1 MSRFKSIRNKINKK
15 SSISVDEKLAALDKE
30 LEKTGMSNV
39 SEMMTT
45 SNIYSKSRFV
55 AGQDAEIS
63 NVPDG
68 NGLVDGTWTQP
79 VGTAFGGGTADS
91 IPTTF
96 PKIWNN
102 AGYRTPIS
110 GLGVNNLNG
119 DGAIVDI
126 AKMPDNGEPFAALPK
141 AVRDAG
147 AVGGFTRYYAGFNN
161 GWRSGYMTGGTRD
174 SGGGTFT
181 AYDGQSTGGRYPI
194 ENLGVTVNP
203 TSHPHLFRAVNY
215 WHPFSIFNPDIDA
228 YWPGGDQ
235 SPKYGGVVAEI
246 NGVKYAMFTAYKY
259 IGGGANQYLS
269 QDSRPATTLLIQ
281 RQGIGDINYH
291 GPITPGGMFGL
302 SDQGYN
308 YLSGRA
314 KRRRPA
320 PRVGGGTIYRS
331 RGGGASPKGI
341 GTGKRTTTTRGA
353 VADLYGR
360 GGKATSRGVR
370 NQIGSRGV
378 GFSPSAGRVSQNV
391 AKQLPPKPTKAEI
404 RKATVEEF
412 RKNGDNLAAN
422 KFYTEDRISELESKP
437 ELTSSEKS
445 EINQLKAEAAYQNQV
460 TPSPEKVIEQAQE
473 AKQEIYSG
481 KSDIKPETTFEKI
494 INEGG
499 LLPKGA
505 EALENLFKSFK
516 SGELGEKILSVL
528 PEKGLITGK
537 TPYEKIDY
545 MMDGVDKAVT
555 ALNDV
560 LDKVVP
566 EATQKKVDSMINSFV
581 DKFVDNFIEP
591 DIGDKSAASNLIQSY
606 DDFINGETD
615 GKPVN
620 LTTDFSKD
628 DINAIKGIV
637 TDKVKGLKS
646 DYLATDDPKE
656 KARLKQKIQNALDA
670 GIWNLSTKEKAASLG
685 NTFGPGGT
693 KADVDKFINE
703 NKLIFNDNYAFR
715 PDPGIATNQFV
726 NSIAR
731 LLGVSNDTVP
741 MDSNIINAIA
751 VPLAAK
757 LLLRPPD
764 DGTNRSWTENIEAAP
779 AMPFFAEID
788 LNSDENPGFD
798 PPEPNFIQKGGAAG
812 AINRGIKGLFDKVKG
827 LFDKDKGA
835 KSDAGK
841 YPPPKQS
848 SIFTNE
854 DGKVKYYTR
863 SIYTGKDGKTYKEVL
878 SLPWNEAKPGVHD
891 GYFSSLHSP
900 NSYIF
905 RVPLFDGGMDDLI
918 GEYVPP
924 MDNPPSFTPP
934 EEPDNRKDYE
944 KNRDKQ
950 RKFRFNN
957 SYKSKGDVLSEAAKL
972 GFFEPEEL
980 NVDIEKLRKGIMPEF
995 PKKSPKII
1003 DGYHQDS
1010 KIRPKEPSKD
1020 VYLKL
1025 DPKDLIRNHRLK
1037 QKEADEMMKT
1047 IDMINAHIK
1056 EHPEDL
1062 IHAQQRY
1069 PVDDPRLAEL
1079 NWKMDQMLDAG
1090 EEYLDSN
1097 FKENQTLY
1105 KRATEHTL
1113 KNIKVTDPK
1122 YVQQKYDEL
1131 RGTIKPKKT
1140 KLAGRLGKH
1149 LNKYE
1154 SKSFFKHVNSKN
1166 FKKINERKIE
1176 RNEQVKQVQK
1186 EIEIEFQERKNDW
1199 RKDLGTNTH

>member
-1 MSRFKSIRNKINKK
+1 
-15 SSISVDEKLAALDKE
+15 
-30 LEKTGMSNV
+30 
-39 SEMMTT
+39 
-45 SNIYSKSRFV
+45 
-55 AGQDAEIS
+55 
-63 NVPDG
+63 
-68 NGLVDGTWTQP
+68 
-79 VGTAFGGGTADS
+79 
-91 IPTTF
+91 
-96 PKIWNN
+96 
-102 AGYRTPIS
+102 
-110 GLGVNNLNG
+110 
-119 DGAIVDI
+119 
-126 AKMPDNGEPFAALPK
+126 
-141 AVRDAG
+141 
-147 AVGGFTRYYAGFNN
+147 
-161 GWRSGYMTGGTRD
+161 
-174 SGGGTFT
+174 
-181 AYDGQSTGGRYPI
+181 
-194 ENLGVTVNP
+194 
-203 TSHPHLFRAVNY
+203 
-215 WHPFSIFNPDIDA
+215 
-228 YWPGGDQ
+228 
-235 SPKYGGVVAEI
+235 
-246 NGVKYAMFTAYKY
+246 
-259 IGGGANQYLS
+259 
-269 QDSRPATTLLIQ
+269 
-281 RQGIGDINYH
+281 
-291 GPITPGGMFGL
+291 
-302 SDQGYN
+302 
-308 YLSGRA
+308 
-314 KRRRPA
+314 
-320 PRVGGGTIYRS
+320 
-331 RGGGASPKGI
+331 
-341 GTGKRTTTTRGA
+341 
-353 VADLYGR
+353 
-360 GGKATSRGVR
+360 
-370 NQIGSRGV
+370 
-378 GFSPSAGRVSQNV
+378 
-391 AKQLPPKPTKAEI
+391 
-404 RKATVEEF
+404 
-412 RKNGDNLAAN
+412 
-422 KFYTEDRISELESKP
+422 
-437 ELTSSEKS
+437 
-445 EINQLKAEAAYQNQV
+445 
-460 TPSPEKVIEQAQE
+460 
-473 AKQEIYSG
+473 
-481 KSDIKPETTFEKI
+481 
-494 INEGG
+494 
-499 LLPKGA
+499 
-505 EALENLFKSFK
+505 
-516 SGELGEKILSVL
+516 LGEKILSVL

-950 RKFRFNN
+950 RRLRN
-957 SYKSKGDVLSEAAKL
+957 SYELKGGVLSEAAKL
-972 GFFEPEEL
+972 GHFEPEEL

-1140 KLAGRLGKH
+1140 KLVGRLGKH